1 MISGT
6 TVNVLVIDD
15 DEDDLYLIQDAL
27 SNVKS
32 TRYVVTTA
40 SSPLLAMNQLAQSK
54 FDIIFSDYR
63 LGAVTGIDVIN
74 NVRGAGI
81 DTPIILLTGIAD
93 QIVDDAALAAGSSD
107 FIPKTNLTSDS
118 LDRSVRYSLAHAN
131 RQRLLQSILKN
142 TKSGISVVTAEGS
155 ETLSNEQMS
164 YFANLAFADAKD
176 AKHQLIN
183 LVLNCDQQD
192 VVLGST
198 VLEHHVT
205 QLADGSRM
213 LTLHDVTDR
222 VNALR
227 ERERAEEK
235 IRAIALQD
243 TLTALPNRMAFNT
256 YLDACLPKAKAAGS
270 KVAVLLFDFNRFKE
284 ANDLFGHAAGD
295 HILRQ
300 AAYLL
305 RSTLGEGEFCARL
318 GGDEFVMVQNNSD
331 QDKALELARRIADKL
346 NLSLKW
352 QDKVIEASVTV
363 GVALFPQHGQHRQEL
378 LANADLAMYRGKSET
393 ENAICIFDSKMDQFV
408 RERRALALDL
418 RHAIQ
423 NDELSLNLQPQFGT
437 ETGDLV
443 GFEALLRWNCHLRG
457 RVSPAE
463 FIPVAEENGLIIE
476 IDKWVLR
483 RSCQLLVQHEWLPR
497 LAVNIS
503 AKAICQSTIVS
514 DIRSTLLEFGVS
526 PKRLELEVTETAL
539 IYDLTRALHNLR
551 QIKSLGI
558 AVAMDDFGTG
568 YSSMSMLSSFPFDR
582 IKIDG
587 SFIQHTSTNERA
599 GAIFKA
605 VVGLGKALNV
615 PVLAEGVETATQL
628 EFAHAAGCEE
638 LQGFY
643 FGRPI
648 SETLIGQL
656 YMDLDGNLGLEA
668 VQDWQEAL
676 AVKAIRLAEAEVLG
690 AARTA

>member
-6 TVNVLVIDD
+6 TINVLVIDD
-15 DEDDLYLIQDAL
+15 DDDDLYLIKDAL
-27 SNVKS
+27 RNVKS
-32 TRYVVTTA
+32 TRYDVTTA
-40 SSPLLAMNQLAQSK
+40 SSPLLAMNLLAKDK

-93 QIVDDAALAAGSSD
+93 QVVDQAALAAGSSD
-107 FIPKTNLTSDS
+107 FIPKTNLTPDV
-118 LDRSVRYSLAHAN
+118 LDRSIRYSLAHAN

-142 TKSGISVVTAEGS
+142 TKSGISVVDTEGT

-164 YFANLAFADAKD
+164 YFANVAFSGAQDAKQ
-176 AKHQLIN
+176 KLID
-183 LVLNCDQQD
+183 LVFSTDEKD
-192 VVLGST
+192 IVLGTT
-198 VLEHHVT
+198 VLEHHIT
-205 QLADGSRM
+205 QLADGSTM

-222 VNALR
+222 VNALQ
-227 ERERAEEK
+227 ERQRAEER
-235 IRAIALQD
+235 IRTIALQD
-243 TLTALPNRMAFNT
+243 TLTSLPNRMAFNT

-270 KVAVLLFDFNRFKE
+270 NVAVLLFDFNRFKE

-300 AAYLL
+300 AAFLL
-305 RSTLGEGEFCARL
+305 RSTLTDDEFCARL
-318 GGDEFVMVQNNSD
+318 GGDEFVLIQNNSN
-331 QDKALELARRIADKL
+331 QTRALDLAKRVAEKL

-363 GVALFPQHGQHRQEL
+363 GVALYPQHGQHRQEL

-423 NDELSLNLQPQFGT
+423 NDELSLNLQPQFAT
-437 ETGDLV
+437 ETGELA
-443 GFEALLRWNCHLRG
+443 GFEALLRWNCHVRG
-457 RVSPAE
+457 KVSPGE

-476 IDKWVLR
+476 IDKWVLK
-483 RSCQLLVQHEWLPR
+483 RSCQLLVQHPWMPR

-503 AKAICQSTIVS
+503 AKAICQPTIVS
-514 DIRSTLLEFGVS
+514 DIRHTLLEFGIT

-539 IYDLTRALHNLR
+539 IYDLNRALHNLR

-587 SFIQHTSTNERA
+587 SFIQHTCSNERA

-615 PVLAEGVETATQL
+615 PVLAEGVETADQL

-648 SETLIGQL
+648 SEPMVVQL
-656 YMDLDGNLGLEA
+656 FADLKGDLGLET
-668 VQDWQEAL
+668 VMEWQNKL
-676 AVKAIRLAEAEVLG
+676 AVHFQSEPAPPQLT
-690 AARTA
+690 AAKRA

>member
-15 DEDDLYLIQDAL
+15 DEDDLYLIKDAL

-40 SSPLLAMNQLAQSK
+40 SSPLLAMSQLAKVK

-63 LGAVTGIDVIN
+63 LGSVTGIDVIN

-107 FIPKTNLTSDS
+107 FIPKTSLTPDS

-176 AKHQLIN
+176 AKRQLID
-183 LVLNCDQQD
+183 LILNCNEQD
-192 VVLGST
+192 IVLGSS

-256 YLDACLPKAKAAGS
+256 YLDTCLPKAKAAGR

-305 RSTLGEGEFCARL
+305 RSTLAEGEFCARL

-331 QDKALELARRIADKL
+331 QERALELARRIADKL

-393 ENAICIFDSKMDQFV
+393 ENAICIFDSKMDQYV

-443 GFEALLRWNCHLRG
+443 GFEALLRWNCHVRG

-476 IDKWVLR
+476 IDKWVLK
-483 RSCQLLVQHEWLPR
+483 RSCQLLVQHEWIPR

-514 DIRSTLLEFGVS
+514 DIRSTLLEFGIS

-599 GAIFKA
+599 GAIFRA

-648 SETLIGQL
+648 SETLIGKL
-656 YMDLDGNLGLEA
+656 YTDLDGNLGLEA
-668 VQDWQEAL
+668 VQDWQDAL
-676 AVKAIRLAEAEVLG
+676 AAKATRSAETEVLG
-690 AARTA
+690 AARSA